1 MMAPLWKGDF
11 LMTWFGDF
19 YRSAIGM
26 KAVMAVTGLILF
38 GFVFV
43 HMVGNLKLY
52 LGPEHMNEYAESL
65 RTMFTPMVPREGLL
79 WIARIVL
86 LAAVV
91 LHIHSAWSVSKMSR
105 EARPVAYQR
114 REYVKA
120 SYAARTI
127 RWGGVI
133 VLLFIIYHLLH
144 LTFGTVHP
152 GFVHGDAYGN
162 VVKGFQVWWVSA
174 FYIVANVALGLH
186 LYHGVWAMFSSVGV
200 THARFDKWRR
210 TFATVFAVV
219 ITIGNISFPLSVL
232 TGLVR

>member
-1 MMAPLWKGDF
+1 
-11 LMTWFGDF
+11 MTWFGDF
-19 YRSAIGM
+19 YRSAIGK

-65 RTMFTPMVPREGLL
+65 RTMFTPMVPREGVL
-79 WIARIVL
+79 WVARLVL

-91 LHIHSAWSVSKMSR
+91 LHIHSAWAVSKMSR
-105 EARPVAYQR
+105 DARPIAYQK

-133 VLLFIIYHLLH
+133 VLFFIIYHLLH
-144 LTFGTVHP
+144 LTTGHAHR

-174 FYIVANVALGLH
+174 IYIVANVALGLH

-210 TFATVFAVV
+210 TFATVFAVL
-219 ITIGNISFPLSVL
+219 ITVGNVSFPLAVV
-232 TGLVR
+232 TGLVGLQR